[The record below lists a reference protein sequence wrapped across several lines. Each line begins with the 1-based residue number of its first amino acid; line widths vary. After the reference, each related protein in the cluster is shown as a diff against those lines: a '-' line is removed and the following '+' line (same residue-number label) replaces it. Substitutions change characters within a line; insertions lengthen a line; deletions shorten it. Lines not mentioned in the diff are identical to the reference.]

1 MLLRPDNPRFD
12 NRISDINS
20 DPFTMSLH
28 IFEHRICDTNKRYC
42 DTNPTISLRA
52 IHCSNDLSCYALK
65 LRQQST
71 LSKAQT
77 NLSENHRPLPTIYFR
92 IKCWTPLKP
101 TNKQLEQTANNEHII
116 QSIVKRSNQLHMN
129 VFILCRNATKWNNTC
144 RYDTDHVYAFHT
156 LDSDEN

>member
-71 LSKAQT
+71 LLKALT
-77 NLSENHRPLPTIYFR
+77 NLSENHQPLPNIR
-92 IKCWTPLKP
+92 IKCWTPFKAA
-101 TNKQLEQTANNEHII
+101 TNKPLEQTANNEHIQRI
-116 QSIVKRSNQLHMN
+116 AK
-129 VFILCRNATKWNNTC
+129 
-144 RYDTDHVYAFHT
+144 
-156 LDSDEN
+156 